1 MLSHPAVHLTRPA
14 RAADWHLIDA
24 LHRQCSPENLLRR
37 WGRTLITRRHVE
49 RLLEHSTCWIS
60 LDSSG
65 CPLALT
71 SAGWLSHEAGVVDL
85 ALQVVDAHQRR
96 GIGTALARHVADH
109 ARIRGAH
116 TLPVHTNAANTPM
129 LRLLR
134 RLGPFRHVRDG
145 TRIDVRVALSTA
157 P

>member
-1 MLSHPAVHLTRPA
+1 MNHPGVHLTRPA

-24 LHRQCSPENLLRR
+24 FHRNCSPENLLRR
-37 WGRTLITRRHVE
+37 WSRTRITRRHAE
-49 RLLEHSTCWIS
+49 SLLEHSSCWIS
-60 LDSSG
+60 LDSAG

-71 SAGWLSHEAGVVDL
+71 STGWISQESGVIDL
-85 ALQVVDAHQRR
+85 ALQVADAHQGR

-109 ARIRGAH
+109 AHRRGAH
-116 TLPVHTNAANTPM
+116 TLTVHTDAANTPM

-134 RLGPFRHVRDG
+134 HLGPSRHVRDG
-145 TRIDVRVALSTA
+145 TRIDVRVPLGAA